1 MIQTIFRLILSV
13 FFISW
18 IVGSLVFLL
27 IHLVPGDPV
36 AVMLGDWA
44 SPADEAILRQQLGL
58 DLPLWQQYWNY
69 MSGLLQ
75 GDLGQSLFYQQ
86 PVSELIYQRFPYT
99 LQLALMALLIA
110 IFIAFPLGIW
120 ASIRVGDLPD
130 HLAMSVSLVGVSIP
144 NFWLGPMLIL
154 LFSITLGWLPVSG
167 AEQGFSWL
175 LPALTLGTALAA
187 ILARMLRASLLEIYH
202 EDFIKTAKAKGLPAS
217 SVYGK
222 HALRNAMLPVVTI
235 LGLQLGT
242 LLGGAVITEVVFDW
256 PGLGQLLVDSIQ
268 RRDYPVVQACI
279 LIISVAYI
287 TINGLTEIVYA
298 WLDPR
303 IRLGHRVEI

>member
-1 MIQTIFRLILSV
+1 MLQYLLRLLGNV
-13 FFISW
+13 LFISW

-44 SPADEAILRQQLGL
+44 SPADEAALREQLGL
-58 DLPLWQQYWNY
+58 DQSLWQQYFQY
-69 MSGLLQ
+69 MQGLLHF
-75 GDLGQSLFYQQ
+75 DLGQSLFYQQ
-86 PVSELIYQRFPYT
+86 PVSELIASRFPFT
-99 LQLALMALLIA
+99 LQLAVMALMVAVLM
-110 IFIAFPLGIW
+110 AFPLGIW
-120 ASIRVGDLPD
+120 SALRAGQWPD
-130 HLAMSVSLVGVSIP
+130 HLAMSVALVGVSIP

-154 LFSITLGWLPVSG
+154 GFSIGLAWLPVSG
-167 AEQGFSWL
+167 AEQSFSWV
-175 LPALTLGTALAA
+175 LPAVTLGTALAA
-187 ILARMLRASLLEIYH
+187 ILARMLRASLLEIFH
-202 EDFIKTAKAKGLPAS
+202 EDYIRTAKAKGLPNHQ
-217 SVYGK
+217 VYGK
-222 HALRNAMLPVVTI
+222 HALRNALLPVVTI

-279 LIISVAYI
+279 LVISIAYISV
-287 TINGLTEIVYA
+287 NGLTEVVYA

-303 IRLGHRVEI
+303 IRLAN

>member
-1 MIQTIFRLILSV
+1 MIQYLIRLVGSV
-13 FFISW
+13 VLITWVVS
-18 IVGSLVFLL
+18 SLVFLL

-44 SPADEAILRQQLGL
+44 SPADEALLRKQLGL
-58 DLPLWQQYWNY
+58 DLPIWQQYLHY
-69 MSGLLQ
+69 MGGLLH

-86 PVSELIYQRFPYT
+86 PVSNLIAERFPYT
-99 LQLALMALLIA
+99 LKLTVMALLIA
-110 IFIAFPLGIW
+110 VLIAFPLGFW
-120 ASIRVGDLPD
+120 AARRAGHWPD
-130 HLAMSVSLVGVSIP
+130 YVSMTVSLLGVSIP

-154 LFSITLGWLPVSG
+154 IFAIGLAWLPVSG
-167 AEQGFSWL
+167 AEQPWSWV
-175 LPALTLGTALAA
+175 LPAVTLGTALAA
-187 ILARMLRASLLEIYH
+187 ILARMLRASLLEVFH
-202 EDFIKTAKAKGLPAS
+202 EDFIRTAQAKGLPPRA
-217 SVYGK
+217 VFGK
-222 HALRNAMLPVVTI
+222 HALRNALLPVVTI

-287 TINGLTEIVYA
+287 TVNGLTEVVYA

-303 IRLGHRVEI
+303 IRLTK

>member
-1 MIQTIFRLILSV
+1 MIQYLIRLVGSV
-13 FFISW
+13 VLITWVVS
-18 IVGSLVFLL
+18 SLVFLL

-44 SPADEAILRQQLGL
+44 SPADEALLRKQLGL
-58 DLPLWQQYWNY
+58 DLPIWQQYLHY
-69 MSGLLQ
+69 MGGLLH

-86 PVSELIYQRFPYT
+86 PVSNLIAERFSYT
-99 LQLALMALLIA
+99 LKLTVMALLIA
-110 IFIAFPLGIW
+110 VLIAFPLGFW
-120 ASIRVGDLPD
+120 AARRAGHWPD
-130 HLAMSVSLVGVSIP
+130 YVSMTVSLLGVSIP

-154 LFSITLGWLPVSG
+154 IFAIGLAWLPVSG
-167 AEQGFSWL
+167 AEQPWSWV
-175 LPALTLGTALAA
+175 LPAVTLGTALAA
-187 ILARMLRASLLEIYH
+187 ILARMLRASLLEVFH
-202 EDFIKTAKAKGLPAS
+202 EDFIRTAQAKGLPPRA
-217 SVYGK
+217 VFGK
-222 HALRNAMLPVVTI
+222 HALRNALLPVVTI

-287 TINGLTEIVYA
+287 TVNGLTEVVYA

-303 IRLGHRVEI
+303 IRLAK

>member
-1 MIQTIFRLILSV
+1 MIQYLVRLLASV
-13 FFISW
+13 VFISW
-18 IVGSLVFLL
+18 VVGSLVFLL

-36 AVMLGDWA
+36 EVMLGDWA
-44 SPADEAILRQQLGL
+44 SPADAEVLRQQLGL
-58 DLPLWQQYWNY
+58 NLPLGEQYLHY
-69 MSGLLQ
+69 MLGLLH

-86 PVSELIYQRFPYT
+86 PVSDLIAQRLPYT
-99 LQLALMALLIA
+99 VQLAVMALLVA
-110 IFIAFPLGIW
+110 ILVAFPLGMW
-120 ASIRVGDLPD
+120 AALKAGKWPD
-130 HLAMSVSLVGVSIP
+130 YLSMTVSLFGVSIP

-154 LFSITLGWLPVSG
+154 VFSIGFALLPVSG
-167 AEQGFSWL
+167 ADQPLSWV
-175 LPALTLGTALAA
+175 LPAVTLGTALAA
-187 ILARMLRASLLEIYH
+187 ILARMLRASLLEIFH
-202 EDFIKTAKAKGLPAS
+202 EDYIRTAQAKGLSPAA
-217 SVYGK
+217 VYGR

-287 TINGLTEIVYA
+287 TVNGLTEVVYA

-303 IRLGHRVEI
+303 IRLAK

>member
-1 MIQTIFRLILSV
+1 VIQYFVRLLVSV

-44 SPADEAILRQQLGL
+44 SPADEGILRQKLGL
-58 DLPLWQQYWNY
+58 DLPLWQQYWAY
-69 MSGLLQ
+69 MSGIVQ

-86 PVSELIYQRFPYT
+86 PVSSLILERFPFT

-110 IFIAFPLGIW
+110 VLIAFPLGIW
-120 ASIRVGDLPD
+120 SSLRAGRLPD
-130 HLAMSVSLVGVSIP
+130 HFAMSVSLIGVSIP

-154 LFSITLGWLPVSG
+154 LFSIGLGWLPVSG
-167 AEQGFSWL
+167 AEQPWSWV
-175 LPALTLGTALAA
+175 LPSLTLGTALAA

-202 EDFIKTAKAKGLPAS
+202 EDFIKTAQAKGLSNA

-222 HALRNAMLPVVTI
+222 HALRNALLPVVTI

-256 PGLGQLLVDSIQ
+256 PGIGQLLVDSIQ

-287 TINGLTEIVYA
+287 TINGLTEMVYA

-303 IRLGHRVEI
+303 IRLAR

>member
-1 MIQTIFRLILSV
+1 MIQYFVRLLVSV

-44 SPADEAILRQQLGL
+44 SPADEEILRHKLGL
-58 DLPLWQQYWNY
+58 DLPLWQQYWDY
-69 MSGLLQ
+69 MSGIVQ

-86 PVSELIYQRFPYT
+86 PVSSLILERFPFT

-110 IFIAFPLGIW
+110 VLIAFPLGIW
-120 ASIRVGDLPD
+120 SSLRAGRLPD
-130 HLAMSVSLVGVSIP
+130 HLAMSVSLIGVSIP

-154 LFSITLGWLPVSG
+154 LFSIGLGWLPVSG
-167 AEQGFSWL
+167 AEQPWSWV
-175 LPALTLGTALAA
+175 LPSLTLGTALAA

-202 EDFIKTAKAKGLPAS
+202 EDFIKTAQAKGLSNA

-222 HALRNAMLPVVTI
+222 HALRNALLPVVTI

-256 PGLGQLLVDSIQ
+256 PGIGQLLVDSIQ

-287 TINGLTEIVYA
+287 TINGLTEMVYA

-303 IRLGHRVEI
+303 IRLAR